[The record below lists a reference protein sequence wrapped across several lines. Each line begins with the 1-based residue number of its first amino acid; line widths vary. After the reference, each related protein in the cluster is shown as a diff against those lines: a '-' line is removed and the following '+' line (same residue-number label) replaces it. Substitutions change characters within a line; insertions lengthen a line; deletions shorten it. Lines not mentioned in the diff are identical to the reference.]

1 MDETTNMILM
11 FLNEWMIM
19 NFLSNPDYDVNG
31 TLFYKALKK
40 YIKSL

>member
-1 MDETTNMILM
+1 
-11 FLNEWMIM
+11 M

-40 YIKSL
+40 YIKSLKCNFPNKSMDE